1 MPSFQV
7 GKSIQQEVRNARMV
21 GEFAVKLGVS
31 RIPGLVLSVLKKIQE
46 HNGPSAIRVNPDAA
60 PTAAQDDVPLN
71 PETKTVFVH
80 DSGAAEPI
88 TGYDVLTTQQVVDAY
103 STLSANDRAAVFGYE
118 QSRRARSAIMQRY
131 GDDSGSKGS

>member
-21 GEFAVKLGVS
+21 GEFAVKLGIA

-46 HNGPSAIRVNPDAA
+46 HNGPSVIRVNPDAA
-60 PTAAQDDVPLN
+60 TIAAQDDVPLN
-71 PETKTVFVH
+71 SETETVFVL
-80 DSGAAEPI
+80 DSGAVEPI

-103 STLSANDRAAVFGYE
+103 TTLSANDRAAVFVYE
-118 QSRRARSAIMQRY
+118 QNRRARSAIMQRY